1 MHLKRQ
7 KVPKNWPI
15 YRKGTKYVV
24 RPRVDIKKGIPVL
37 IVLRDMLKIVQNRK
51 EAKRAIHMKYV
62 LLNSKPVID
71 ERTSVLLFDVLT
83 LIPLKK
89 SYRAGLSGNQKIEI
103 NEIKEKESNNKI
115 AKIVDKKML
124 KGKRMQL
131 NLSDGKNFLS
141 NIQCNINDS
150 VLINF
155 KEKKI
160 EKCIPLK
167 ENSEAFVFAGKHAG
181 EKGILKKIDIEKK
194 MAELNVNGK
203 PINVLIKQIMVVK

>member
-7 KVPKNWPI
+7 VVAKSWPI

-51 EAKRAIHMKYV
+51 EAKRAIHMKHV
-62 LLNSKPVID
+62 LLNNKPVTD

-83 LIPLKK
+83 LRPLKK
-89 SYRAGLSGNQKIEI
+89 SYRVGLSVNKKIEI
-103 NEIKEKESNNKI
+103 NEIKDKESNNKI
-115 AKIVDKKML
+115 AKIMGKKIL
-124 KGKRMQL
+124 KGKRTQL

-141 NIQCNINDS
+141 DIQCNINDS
-150 VLINF
+150 ALINF

-160 EKCIPLK
+160 EMCVPLK
-167 ENSEAFVFAGKHAG
+167 KNSEVFIFAGKHTG
-181 EKGILKKIDIEKK
+181 EKGLVKKINIEKK
-194 MAELNVNGK
+194 MAELSVNRK
-203 PINVLIKQIMVVK
+203 PINVLIKQIMAVK

>member
-7 KVPKNWPI
+7 MAPKSWPI

-24 RPRVDIKKGIPVL
+24 RPRVDIKKAVPVL

-51 EAKRAIHMKYV
+51 EAKRAIHMKHV
-62 LLNSKPVID
+62 LLNNKPVTD

-83 LIPLKK
+83 LRPLKK
-89 SYRAGLSGNQKIEI
+89 SYRIGLSINKKIEI

-115 AKIVDKKML
+115 AKIMDKKIL
-124 KGKRMQL
+124 KGKKTQL

-141 NIQCNINDS
+141 EIQCNINDS
-150 VLINF
+150 ALINF

-167 ENSEAFVFAGKHAG
+167 ENSEVFVFAGKHTG
-181 EKGILKKIDIEKK
+181 EKGIVKKINIEKK

-203 PINVLIKQIMVVK
+203 PINVLIKQIMAVK

>member
-7 KVPKNWPI
+7 KVAKSWPI

-24 RPRVDIKKGIPVL
+24 RPRVDIKKGIPIL

-62 LLNSKPVID
+62 LLNNKPVTD
-71 ERTSVLLFDVLT
+71 ERASVLLFDVLT

-89 SYRAGLSGNQKIEI
+89 SYRIGLSINKKIEI

-115 AKIVDKKML
+115 AKIMNKKML
-124 KGKRMQL
+124 KGKKMQL

-167 ENSEAFVFAGKHAG
+167 ENSEVFVFAGKHTG
-181 EKGILKKIDIEKK
+181 EKGVVKKINMEKK
-194 MAELNVNGK
+194 MAELNVNKK
-203 PINVLIKQIMVVK
+203 PINVLTKQILAVK

>member
-7 KVPKNWPI
+7 KVAKSWPI

-51 EAKRAIHMKYV
+51 EAKRAIHMKHV
-62 LLNSKPVID
+62 LLNNKPVTD
-71 ERTSVLLFDVLT
+71 ERTSILLFDVLT

-89 SYRAGLSGNQKIEI
+89 SYRIGLSGNKKIEV

-115 AKIVDKKML
+115 AKIIDKKIL
-124 KGKRMQL
+124 KGKKTQL

-181 EKGILKKIDIEKK
+181 EKGVVKKINIGKK

-203 PINVLIKQIMVVK
+203 PINVLIKQIMAVK

>member
-7 KVPKNWPI
+7 TIPKSWPI

-37 IVLRDMLKIVQNRK
+37 IVLRDILKIVQNRK
-51 EAKRAIHMKYV
+51 EAKKAIHMKYV
-62 LLNSKPVID
+62 LLNNKLVTD
-71 ERTSVLLFDVLT
+71 ERNSVLLFDVLT
-83 LIPLKK
+83 LKPLKK
-89 SYRAGLSGNQKIEI
+89 SYRVELSDKKKIEV

-115 AKIVDKKML
+115 AKIMDKKIL
-124 KGKRMQL
+124 KGKKTQL

-141 NIQCNINDS
+141 DIQCNINDS

-160 EKCIPLK
+160 ETCIPLK
-167 ENSEAFVFAGKHAG
+167 KNSEAFVFAGKHTG
-181 EKGILKKIDIEKK
+181 EQGLVKKINMEKK

-203 PINVLIKQIMVVK
+203 LISVLIKQILAIK

>member
-7 KVPKNWPI
+7 KVPKSWPI

-62 LLNSKPVID
+62 LLNNKPVID
-71 ERTSVLLFDVLT
+71 EKTSVLLFDVLT
-83 LIPLKK
+83 LTPLKK

-181 EKGILKKIDIEKK
+181 EKGILKKIDMEKK
-194 MAELNVNGK
+194 MAELNVNGN
-203 PINVLIKQIMVVK
+203 PISVLIKQIMVVK

>member
-7 KVPKNWPI
+7 KVPKSWPI

-62 LLNSKPVID
+62 LLNNKPVID

-83 LIPLKK
+83 LTPLKK
-89 SYRAGLSGNQKIEI
+89 SYRAGLSSNQKIEI

-141 NIQCNINDS
+141 DIQCNINDS

-181 EKGILKKIDIEKK
+181 EKGILKKIDMEKK
-194 MAELNVNGK
+194 MAELNVNGN
-203 PINVLIKQIMVVK
+203 PISVLIKQIIVVK